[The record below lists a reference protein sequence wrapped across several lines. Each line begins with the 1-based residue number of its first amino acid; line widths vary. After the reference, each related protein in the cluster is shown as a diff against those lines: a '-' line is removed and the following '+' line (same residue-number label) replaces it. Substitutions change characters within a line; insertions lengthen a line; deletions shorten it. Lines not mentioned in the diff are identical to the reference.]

1 MKSFNRRDFS
11 LRLVGAAALAGGTL
25 PLRALAQSYPAGPVK
40 IIVPYPPGAATD
52 TLARV
57 MAQSLQQG
65 LGSNFVVENRGGGG
79 SQIGTKAI
87 AAAGADGLT
96 LGFIDTAFVINP
108 GLFGSNLPY
117 DTQKD
122 FTPVSLMATAPL
134 VLIAHSSVPAADI
147 RQFLALAKAQA
158 GKLNY
163 GSAGVGSAPH
173 LAGEQLRHAAAIDIN
188 HVPYRGGST
197 VLNDLISG
205 HIQFGFTTVPTMIEH
220 IRSGAVKAMA
230 VTGNTRAAQ
239 LPQVP
244 TMAEAGLGAVDASPL
259 FGLIAPAK
267 LPQVLLDRL
276 AAVAGPSVSGGPL
289 NARLKEMGFIPAGS
303 SPEEFR
309 MRIDSEIKK
318 WSAVIK
324 AGNIKPNA

>member
-1 MKSFNRRDFS
+1 MTSINRRDFS
-11 LRLVGAAALAGGTL
+11 LRMAGVAALAAGAL

-57 MAQSLQQG
+57 MAQALQQG
-65 LGSNFVVENRGGGG
+65 VGSNFIVENRGGGG
-79 SQIGTKAI
+79 TQIGTKAI
-87 AAAGADGLT
+87 AAAPADGLT

-134 VLIAHSSVPAADI
+134 VLIVHSSVPAADMK
-147 RQFLALAKAQA
+147 QFLALAKAQA

-197 VLNDLISG
+197 VLNDLIAG

-220 IRSGAVKAMA
+220 IRSGAVKALA
-230 VTGNTRAAQ
+230 VTGSTRAAQ

-244 TMAEAGLGAVDASPL
+244 TMAESGLAAVDASPL
-259 FGLIAPAK
+259 FGLIAPSK
-267 LPQVLLDRL
+267 LPQALLDRL
-276 AAVAGPSVSGGPL
+276 AAVAGPSVSSGAL

-303 SPEEFR
+303 SPDEFR
-309 MRIDSEIKK
+309 VRIDSEIKK